1 MPQFWIKFLIVFS
14 SALSAHAVLAVQ
26 LSSLLNANYST
37 PSLLVDKLSLDLT
50 LDESIINQA
59 NNAKISHALSELFQ
73 HKTIVQLANELQ
85 LSMILANE
93 YQGALVHIWMNSVY
107 RRTFQQQKCIYS
119 AIQAQTNTCFHT
131 QASYQAQRQEITP
144 LFS

>member
-1 MPQFWIKFLIVFS
+1 LLQFWMKFLIVLS

-37 PSLLVDKLSLDLT
+37 PSLLVDKISLDLT
-50 LDESIINQA
+50 LDESVINQVH
-59 NNAKISHALSELFQ
+59 NAKVSHVWSELFQ
-73 HKTIVQLANELQ
+73 HKTVVPLANELQ

-93 YQGALVHIWMNSVY
+93 YRGALVHTWMNSVY
-107 RRTFQQQKCIYS
+107 KRTFQQQNCVYS
-119 AIQAQTNTCFHT
+119 AIQAQINTCFHT
-131 QASYQAQRQEITP
+131 QANYQAQRQKIIP